1 MAPITWW
8 DTLYLQEVTNM
19 TLRTHVLAAVALA
32 ALAMAAAAAATQ
44 GATDTAAG
52 TPAAQGV
59 SSSSPT
65 QAGDALTDMEL
76 DILRVCEG
84 VIQLFEHRSGD
95 IWPGYDLARQPFL
108 VYIPERWA
116 LLLNCGDGAEGFG
129 PPPPNWPDVGTNICY
144 KEGQVGN
151 LVGQLAFGYDAGGV
165 RTVAVGFPE
174 SMSESFE
181 DLELKMFAYVVHEA
195 FHEYQNEVFG
205 DIEWAREQVYP
216 IEDVENAALAYLEM
230 ALLVDAVEAA
240 WADDAEL
247 AREATAQFVAVRSH
261 RWARTDSFIATY
273 EGGKET
279 REGTARY
286 VELRC
291 LDFARVL
298 DYQSSVPDAPPLKD
312 GLAPAVLPGF
322 LLDDFR
328 DSMLDGAIPIED
340 LPRNRIY
347 PVASAQGFLLDYF
360 DVDWQPEAERS
371 TRDFT
376 YARLLGERLELTE
389 EDHAA
394 LIEAAKARH
403 GYPDLLAAAGR
414 SIESHLAAYRE
425 ALAVFEQQRG
435 SRIEIAFDTNGLY
448 RSRSTSARRLV
459 VDRGVHEL
467 CDRYDVYTLE
477 RDETFFELH
486 GVGLLEVN
494 DYDGY
499 RKTVVFYAPSVE
511 TVTVDG
517 DAIAAPASATPVP
530 NERDAEVRR
539 FTALRIVGD
548 GFELAHKGAGT
559 IAVDASGVVVDLT
572 AK

>member
-1 MAPITWW
+1 MTR
-8 DTLYLQEVTNM
+8 TLSILV
-19 TLRTHVLAAVALA
+19 AAVAILTVS
-32 ALAMAAAAAATQ
+32 AT
-44 GATDTAAG
+44 TA
-52 TPAAQGV
+52 
-59 SSSSPT
+59 SPL
-65 QAGDALTDMEL
+65 QADDALTNMEL

-84 VIQLFEHRSGD
+84 VIQLFASHAAD
-95 IWPGYDLARQPFL
+95 IWPGYDLSERPFL
-108 VYIPERWA
+108 VYIPDRWA
-116 LLLNCGDGAEGFG
+116 LLMNCGDGAEGFG
-129 PPPPNWPDVGTNICY
+129 PPPRNWPDVGAEVCF

-181 DLELKMFAYVVHEA
+181 DLELKMLAYVVHEA
-195 FHEYQNEVFG
+195 FHEYQDEVFG
-205 DIEWAREQVYP
+205 DIEWAREQEYP

-240 WADDAEL
+240 WADDAGL
-247 AREATAQFVAVRSH
+247 ASEATAQFVAVRAH
-261 RWARTDSFIATY
+261 RWARADSFIATY

-298 DYQSSVPDAPPLKD
+298 DYESSVRDAPPLMD
-312 GLAPAVLPGF
+312 DLAHAALPGY

-328 DSMLDGAIPIED
+328 DSMRDGAIPVED

-347 PVASAQGFLLDYF
+347 AVASAQGFLLDYF

-371 TRDFT
+371 TLDFT
-376 YARLLGERLELTE
+376 YASLLGERLGLSQ

-394 LIEAAKARH
+394 LIESAKARH
-403 GYPDLLAAAGR
+403 GYPELLAAAGR

-425 ALAVFEQQRG
+425 ASAVFEQQQG
-435 SRIEIAFDTNGLY
+435 TRIEIAFDTNGLY
-448 RSRSTSARRLV
+448 RSRATSATRLV
-459 VDRGVHEL
+459 VDRGAHEL
-467 CDRYDVYTLE
+467 CHRYDVYTLE
-477 RDETFFELH
+477 RDGTFFELH
-486 GVGLLEVN
+486 DAGLLEVN
-494 DYDGY
+494 DYDAY
-499 RKTVVFYAPSVE
+499 RKTVVFYAPSVD

-517 DAIAAPASATPVP
+517 DASAAPASTASVTD
-530 NERDAEVRR
+530 EHGAEGRH

-548 GFELAHKGAGT
+548 GFELTHDGPGT
-559 IAVDASGVVVDLT
+559 ITVGASGMVVDLT

>member
-1 MAPITWW
+1 
-8 DTLYLQEVTNM
+8 M
-19 TLRTHVLAAVALA
+19 TRSLLTLAAVAVLA
-32 ALAMAAAAAATQ
+32 AFAAAAATQ
-44 GATDTAAG
+44 EATDTQEAAATTAG

-59 SSSSPT
+59 SSPGPT
-65 QAGDALTDMEL
+65 QSEETLTDMER
-76 DILRVCEG
+76 DILRACEG
-84 VIQLFEHRSGD
+84 VIRLFASHAGD

-116 LLLNCGDGAEGFG
+116 LLLNCGNAAEGFG
-129 PPPPNWPDVGTNICY
+129 PPPPSWPDVGTDVCY

-174 SMSESFE
+174 SMPESFE
-181 DLELKMFAYVVHEA
+181 DLELKMFGYIVHEA
-195 FHEYQNEVFG
+195 FHEHQNEVFG
-205 DIEWAREQVYP
+205 DIEWAREQEYP

-230 ALLVDAVEAA
+230 ALLVEAIEAA
-240 WADDAEL
+240 WADDADL
-247 AREATAQFVAVRSH
+247 ASEATAQFAAVRAH
-261 RWARTDSFIATY
+261 RWARADSFIATY

-291 LDFARVL
+291 LDFARGL
-298 DYQSSVPDAPPLKD
+298 DYESSVPGAPPLRD
-312 GLAPAVLPGF
+312 CLAHATLPGS

-328 DSMLDGAIPIED
+328 DSMLDGAIPMED

-347 PVASAQGFLLDYF
+347 PVASAQGVLLDYF
-360 DVDWQPEAERS
+360 DVDWQPEAERF
-371 TRDFT
+371 TPDFA
-376 YARLLGERLELTE
+376 YAPLLGERLGLSQGNHAELLE
-389 EDHAA
+389 S
-394 LIEAAKARH
+394 AKARH
-403 GYPDLLAAAGR
+403 SYPDLLAAAGR

-425 ALAVFEQQRG
+425 ALTVFEQQQG

-448 RSRSTSARRLV
+448 RSRATSATKLV
-459 VDRGVHEL
+459 VDRGAHEL

-477 RDETFFELH
+477 RDGTFFELH
-486 GVGLLEVN
+486 DAGLLEVN

-517 DAIAAPASATPVP
+517 DAITAPASTAPVP
-530 NERDAEVRR
+530 NEREADVRH
-539 FTALRIVGD
+539 FNALRIAGD
-548 GFELAHKGAGT
+548 GFELTHEGPGT
-559 IAVDASGVVVDLT
+559 IALAAGSIVVDLT
-572 AK
+572 TK

>member
-1 MAPITWW
+1 
-8 DTLYLQEVTNM
+8 M
-19 TLRTHVLAAVALA
+19 TRPLLTLAAVAVLA
-32 ALAMAAAAAATQ
+32 AFAAAAATQ
-44 GATDTAAG
+44 EAADTAAG

-59 SSSSPT
+59 SSPGPAQSEET
-65 QAGDALTDMEL
+65 LTDMEL
-76 DILRVCEG
+76 DILRACEG
-84 VIQLFEHRSGD
+84 VIRLFASHAGD

-116 LLLNCGDGAEGFG
+116 LLLNCGNAAEGFG
-129 PPPPNWPDVGTNICY
+129 PPPPSWPEVSADVCFR
-144 KEGQVGN
+144 EGQVGN

-174 SMSESFE
+174 SMPESFE
-181 DLELKMFAYVVHEA
+181 DLELKMFGYIVHEA
-195 FHEYQNEVFG
+195 FHEYQDQVFG
-205 DIEWAREQVYP
+205 DIEWAREQEYP

-230 ALLVDAVEAA
+230 ALLVEAIEAA
-240 WADDAEL
+240 WADDADL
-247 AREATAQFVAVRSH
+247 ANEATAQFVAVRAH
-261 RWARTDSFIATY
+261 RWARADSFIATY

-291 LDFARVL
+291 LDFARAL
-298 DYQSSVPDAPPLKD
+298 DYESSVPDAPPLRR
-312 GLAPAVLPGF
+312 GLEHAALPGF
-322 LLDDFR
+322 LLEDFR
-328 DSMLDGAIPIED
+328 GSMLDGAIPMED

-360 DVDWQPEAERS
+360 DVDWKREAERS
-371 TRDFT
+371 TPDFA
-376 YARLLGERLELTE
+376 YAPLLGERLGLSQEDLT
-389 EDHAA
+389 A
-394 LIEAAKARH
+394 LLESARARH

-425 ALAVFEQQRG
+425 ALAVFEQQQG
-435 SRIEIAFDTNGLY
+435 NRIEIAFDTNGLY

-459 VDRGVHEL
+459 VDRGSHEL

-477 RDETFFELH
+477 RDGTFFELH
-486 GVGLLEVN
+486 DVGLLEEN

-517 DAIAAPASATPVP
+517 DAITAPASAAPVP
-530 NERDAEVRR
+530 DERDADVRH
-539 FTALRIVGD
+539 FNALRIVGD
-548 GFELAHKGAGT
+548 GFELTHEGPGT
-559 IAVDASGVVVDLT
+559 IALAAGSIVVNLT
-572 AK
+572 TK

>member
-1 MAPITWW
+1 MTR
-8 DTLYLQEVTNM
+8 TLLLLV
-19 TLRTHVLAAVALA
+19 AAVAALTVSA
-32 ALAMAAAAAATQ
+32 A
-44 GATDTAAG
+44 
-52 TPAAQGV
+52 PAA
-59 SSSSPT
+59 PLE
-65 QAGDALTDMEL
+65 ADDALTDMEL

-84 VIQLFEHRSGD
+84 VLQLFASHADD
-95 IWPGYDLARQPFL
+95 IWPGYDLSERPFL

-116 LLLNCGDGAEGFG
+116 LLLNCGNAAEGFG
-129 PPPPNWPDVGTNICY
+129 PPPRDWPDLGAEVCF

-205 DIEWAREQVYP
+205 DIEWAREQEYP

-230 ALLVDAVEAA
+230 ALLVEAIEAA
-240 WADDAEL
+240 WADDADL
-247 AREATAQFVAVRSH
+247 ASEATAQFVAVRAH
-261 RWARTDSFIATY
+261 RWARADSFIAIY

-291 LDFARVL
+291 LDFAREL
-298 DYQSSVPDAPPLKD
+298 DYESSVPGAPLLRD
-312 GLAPAVLPGF
+312 DLAHAALPGY

-328 DSMLDGAIPIED
+328 ESMVDGAIPMED

-360 DVDWQPEAERS
+360 DVDWQPEAEQS
-371 TRDFT
+371 TSDFT
-376 YARLLGERLELTE
+376 YARLLRERLELTE

-403 GYPDLLAAAGR
+403 GYTELMGAAGT
-414 SIESHLAAYRE
+414 SIENHISAYRE
-425 ALAVFEQQRG
+425 ALAVFEQQQG

-448 RSRSTSARRLV
+448 RSRATSATRLV
-459 VDRGVHEL
+459 VDRGAHEL

-477 RDETFFELH
+477 RDGTFLELH
-486 GVGLLEVN
+486 DVGLLEVN

-499 RKTVVFYAPSVE
+499 RKTVVFYATSVE
-511 TVTVDG
+511 TITVDG

-530 NERDAEVRR
+530 NQRDAEARR
-539 FTALRIVGD
+539 FIALRIAGD
-548 GFELAHKGAGT
+548 GFELTHEGPGTVALAAGS
-559 IAVDASGVVVDLT
+559 IVVDLT
-572 AK
+572 AE

>member
-1 MAPITWW
+1 MTR
-8 DTLYLQEVTNM
+8 TLLI
-19 TLRTHVLAAVALA
+19 LAATVAVLTVS
-32 ALAMAAAAAATQ
+32 AT
-44 GATDTAAG
+44 TAA
-52 TPAAQGV
+52 PLEAD
-59 SSSSPT
+59 
-65 QAGDALTDMEL
+65 DALTDMEF

-84 VIQLFEHRSGD
+84 VIQLFEHHSGD

-116 LLLNCGDGAEGFG
+116 LILNCGNEAEGFG
-129 PPPPNWPDVGTNICY
+129 PPPPSWPDVGTDVCY

-174 SMSESFE
+174 SISESFE

-195 FHEYQNEVFG
+195 FHEYQDEVFG
-205 DIEWAREQVYP
+205 DIEWAREQEYP

-230 ALLVDAVEAA
+230 ALLADAVEAA
-240 WADDAEL
+240 WADDTRL
-247 AREATAQFVAVRSH
+247 ADEATAQFVAVRAH
-261 RWARTDSFIATY
+261 RWARADSYIATY

-286 VELRC
+286 VELLC

-298 DYQSSVPDAPPLKD
+298 DYESSVPDAPSLRD
-312 GLAPAVLPGF
+312 GLAQAVLPGF

-328 DSMLDGAIPIED
+328 ESMLNGAIPIED

-371 TRDFT
+371 TLDFT
-376 YARLLGERLELTE
+376 YARLLGERLGLTE

-403 GYPDLLAAAGR
+403 GYPNLLAAAER
-414 SIESHLAAYRE
+414 SIENHLAAYSE
-425 ALAVFEQQRG
+425 ALTVFEQQQG
-435 SRIEIAFDTNGLY
+435 SRIEIAFGTNGLY
-448 RSRSTSARRLV
+448 RSRATSATKLV
-459 VDRGVHEL
+459 VDRGAHEL

-477 RDETFFELH
+477 HDETFFELH
-486 GVGLLEVN
+486 DAGLLEVN

-499 RKTVVFYAPSVE
+499 RKTIVFYAPSVE

-517 DAIAAPASATPVP
+517 DAIAAPASAAPVTDK
-530 NERDAEVRR
+530 RDAEVRR
-539 FTALRIVGD
+539 FTALRMVGD
-548 GFELAHKGAGT
+548 GFELTHDGPGT
-559 IAVDASGVVVDLT
+559 ITVDASGMVVDLT

>member
-1 MAPITWW
+1 
-8 DTLYLQEVTNM
+8 M
-19 TLRTHVLAAVALA
+19 TRPLLTLAAVAVLA
-32 ALAMAAAAAATQ
+32 VFAAAAAMQ
-44 GATDTAAG
+44 GAADPAAG
-52 TPAAQGV
+52 TAAAQEVFSPG
-59 SSSSPT
+59 PT
-65 QAGDALTDMEL
+65 QSDDALTDMEL
-76 DILRVCEG
+76 DVLRVCEG
-84 VIQLFEHRSGD
+84 VIQLFARHAAD
-95 IWPGYDLARQPFL
+95 IWPGYDLSERPFL

-116 LLLNCGDGAEGFG
+116 LLLNCGNAAEGFG
-129 PPPPNWPDVGTNICY
+129 PPPPSWPDIGADMCY
-144 KEGQVGN
+144 REGQVGN
-151 LVGQLAFGYDAGGV
+151 LVGQLVFGYDAGGV

-174 SMSESFE
+174 SMPKSFE

-195 FHEYQNEVFG
+195 FHEYQNESFG
-205 DIEWAREQVYP
+205 DIEWAREQEYP

-240 WADDAEL
+240 WADDARL
-247 AREATAQFVAVRSH
+247 ASEATAQFVAVRAH
-261 RWARTDSFIATY
+261 RWARADSFIATY

-286 VELRC
+286 VELQC
-291 LDFARVL
+291 LDVARVL
-298 DYQSSVPDAPPLKD
+298 DYESSVPGAPPFRD
-312 GLAPAVLPGF
+312 DLAHAALPGY

-328 DSMLDGAIPIED
+328 ESMVDSAIPMED

-376 YARLLGERLELTE
+376 YASLLGERLGLTE
-389 EDHAA
+389 EDYAA
-394 LIEAAKARH
+394 LVEAARARH
-403 GYPDLLAAAGR
+403 GYPELMAAAGR
-414 SIESHLAAYRE
+414 SIESHLSAYRE
-425 ALAVFEQQRG
+425 ALTVFEQQQG
-435 SRIEIAFDTNGLY
+435 SRIEIALDANGLY

-459 VDRGVHEL
+459 VDRGAHEL

-477 RDETFFELH
+477 RHGTFFELH
-486 GVGLLEVN
+486 DVGLLEVN

-517 DAIAAPASATPVP
+517 DAITAPASGAPVP
-530 NERDAEVRR
+530 NERDADVRR
-539 FTALRIVGD
+539 FNALRIVGD
-548 GFELAHKGAGT
+548 GFELTHDGPGT
-559 IAVDASGVVVDLT
+559 ITLAAGSIVVDIT

>member
-1 MAPITWW
+1 MTR
-8 DTLYLQEVTNM
+8 TLLILV
-19 TLRTHVLAAVALA
+19 AAVAVLTVS
-32 ALAMAAAAAATQ
+32 AT
-44 GATDTAAG
+44 TAA
-52 TPAAQGV
+52 PLEAD
-59 SSSSPT
+59 
-65 QAGDALTDMEL
+65 DALTDMEL

-84 VIQLFEHRSGD
+84 VIQLFARHAAD
-95 IWPGYDLARQPFL
+95 IWPGYDLSERPFL

-116 LLLNCGDGAEGFG
+116 LLLNCGNAAKGFG
-129 PPPPNWPDVGTNICY
+129 PPPLNWPDLDAEVCF
-144 KEGQVGN
+144 KKGQVGN

-174 SMSESFE
+174 SMSESFK
-181 DLELKMFAYVVHEA
+181 DLKLKMFGYVVHEA

-205 DIEWAREQVYP
+205 DIEWAREQKYP

-240 WADDAEL
+240 WADDADL
-247 AREATAQFVAVRSH
+247 ASEATAQFVAVRAH
-261 RWARTDSFIATY
+261 RWARADSFIATY

-298 DYQSSVPDAPPLKD
+298 DYESSAPGAPPLRD
-312 GLAPAVLPGF
+312 DLAHAALPGY

-328 DSMLDGAIPIED
+328 DSMVDGAIPMED

-347 PVASAQGFLLDYF
+347 PVASAQGLLLDYF
-360 DVDWQPEAERS
+360 DADWQPEAERS
-371 TRDFT
+371 TSDFT
-376 YARLLGERLELTE
+376 YARMLGERLELTE
-389 EDHAA
+389 GDYAA

-403 GYPDLLAAAGR
+403 GYPELLAAAGS
-414 SIESHLAAYRE
+414 SIENHLAAYGE
-425 ALAVFEQQRG
+425 ALAVFEQQQG

-459 VDRGVHEL
+459 VDRGAHEL

-477 RDETFFELH
+477 RDGTFFELH
-486 GVGLLEVN
+486 DVGLLEVN
-494 DYDGY
+494 DYDAYG
-499 RKTVVFYAPSVE
+499 KTVVFYATSVE

-517 DAIAAPASATPVP
+517 DAIAAPASAAPVP

-539 FTALRIVGD
+539 FTALRIAGD
-548 GFELAHKGAGT
+548 GFELTHEGPGT
-559 IAVDASGVVVDLT
+559 IALAAGSIVVDLT

>member
-1 MAPITWW
+1 MTR
-8 DTLYLQEVTNM
+8 TLLI
-19 TLRTHVLAAVALA
+19 LAAAVAVLTVSA
-32 ALAMAAAAAATQ
+32 
-44 GATDTAAG
+44 
-52 TPAAQGV
+52 TPAA
-59 SSSSPT
+59 PLE
-65 QAGDALTDMEL
+65 ADDALTDMEF

-84 VIQLFEHRSGD
+84 VIQLFEHHSGD

-116 LLLNCGDGAEGFG
+116 LILNCGNEAEGFG
-129 PPPPNWPDVGTNICY
+129 PPPPSWPDVGTDVCY

-195 FHEYQNEVFG
+195 FHEYQDEVFG
-205 DIEWAREQVYP
+205 DIEWAREQEYP

-240 WADDAEL
+240 WADDARV
-247 AREATAQFVAVRSH
+247 ANEATAQFVAVRAH
-261 RWARTDSFIATY
+261 RWARADSFIAIY

-298 DYQSSVPDAPPLKD
+298 DYESSVPGASPLRD
-312 GLAPAVLPGF
+312 DLAHAVLPGF

-328 DSMLDGAIPIED
+328 DSMVDGAIPMED

-360 DVDWQPEAERS
+360 DVDWQPEAEQS

-403 GYPDLLAAAGR
+403 GYPELLAAAGR
-414 SIESHLAAYRE
+414 SIESHLTAYRE
-425 ALAVFEQQRG
+425 ALAVFEQQQG

-448 RSRSTSARRLV
+448 RSRATSATRLV
-459 VDRGVHEL
+459 VDRGAHEL

-477 RDETFFELH
+477 REGTFFELH
-486 GVGLLEVN
+486 DVGLLEVN

-499 RKTVVFYAPSVE
+499 RKTVVFYTTSVE

-530 NERDAEVRR
+530 NERDAEVRH

-548 GFELAHKGAGT
+548 GFELTHEGPGT
-559 IAVDASGVVVDLT
+559 IALAAGSIVVDLT
-572 AK
+572 AE

>member
-1 MAPITWW
+1 
-8 DTLYLQEVTNM
+8 
-19 TLRTHVLAAVALA
+19 
-32 ALAMAAAAAATQ
+32 
-44 GATDTAAG
+44 
-52 TPAAQGV
+52 
-59 SSSSPT
+59 
-65 QAGDALTDMEL
+65 
-76 DILRVCEG
+76 
-84 VIQLFEHRSGD
+84 
-95 IWPGYDLARQPFL
+95 
-108 VYIPERWA
+108 
-116 LLLNCGDGAEGFG
+116 
-129 PPPPNWPDVGTNICY
+129 
-144 KEGQVGN
+144 
-151 LVGQLAFGYDAGGV
+151 
-165 RTVAVGFPE
+165 
-174 SMSESFE
+174 MSESFE

-247 AREATAQFVAVRSH
+247 ASEATAQFVAVRSH
-261 RWARTDSFIATY
+261 RWARTDSFIAT
-273 EGGKET
+273 
-279 REGTARY
+279 
-286 VELRC
+286 
-291 LDFARVL
+291 
-298 DYQSSVPDAPPLKD
+298 
-312 GLAPAVLPGF
+312 
-322 LLDDFR
+322 
-328 DSMLDGAIPIED
+328 
-340 LPRNRIY
+340 NRIY

-539 FTALRIVGD
+539 FTRRVRARSQGRGHDRGGCEWSSRGSHGEVAPAPNRGGPQHEAVPAWQRAVARGTARRGRASSVQVVGAQSGD
-548 GFELAHKGAGT
+548 AAVHVYGAERVFG
-559 IAVDASGVVVDLT
+559 LPR
-572 AK
+572 